1 MTCTQDGPE
10 PRLSGKGRNLA
21 GLSVGVLK
29 HVDRAEVGDGDL
41 VLDASGEERQ
51 RALSC
56 SPHPLVG
63 VKDLNRGH
71 ELSDQGGVEIVR
83 AGGLGAES

>member
-1 MTCTQDGPE
+1 MDQ
-10 PRLSGKGRNLA
+10 NLDCPA
-21 GLSVGVLK
+21 KAETSQGSASGVLK

-41 VLDASGEERQ
+41 VSDASGEERQ
-51 RALSC
+51 RALSY

-63 VKDLNRGH
+63 VEDLNRGH